1 MSGAGDGAGD
11 PGDTPDLRAAEYVL
25 GTLEPAE
32 RLAFE
37 AEMAR
42 DPALLDAVATWQDWL
57 APLALAV
64 APAPPPPELW
74 TRLQLATG
82 VRDAEPRSR
91 PVLTRLWRSTAV
103 WRTTTAAAMALA
115 ASFAFIALRPGDP
128 KVAVLFPVGAV
139 EQPAFLIRATA
150 RGTGRIEPL
159 NAAAA
164 TVEAGRSLQL
174 WAQGVNEAQP
184 HSVGLVPPTGRSGFF
199 PAPPGTQ
206 VLISSEPA
214 GGSPTGLPTGP
225 VLYSGTLR

>member
-1 MSGAGDGAGD
+1 MSDARD
-11 PGDTPDLRAAEYVL
+11 PDDAPDLRAAEYVL

-37 AEMAR
+37 AELAQ
-42 DPALLDAVATWQDWL
+42 DPSLAEAVATWEGWL

-64 APAPPPPELW
+64 ELTPPPPELW

-82 VRDAEPRSR
+82 VRDAEPRQRSVLSR
-91 PVLTRLWRSTAV
+91 AWRSTAV
-103 WRTTTAAAMALA
+103 WRTTTAAAAALA
-115 ASFAFIALRPGDP
+115 ASFAFIALQPGDP
-128 KVAVLFPVGAV
+128 KVAVLLPVGAT
-139 EQPAFLIRATA
+139 EQPAFLLRATS
-150 RGTGRIEPL
+150 RGNGRIEPL
-159 NAAAA
+159 NPAAAA
-164 TVEAGRSLQL
+164 VEAGRVLEL

-199 PAPPGTQ
+199 PAPPGTR

>member
-1 MSGAGDGAGD
+1 MSGAGD

-37 AEMAR
+37 AEMAQ
-42 DPALLDAVATWQDWL
+42 DPTLLDAVAAWEGWL

-64 APAPPPPELW
+64 EPAAPPPELW

-82 VRDAEPRSR
+82 VRDEEPRQRSLLSR
-91 PVLTRLWRSTAV
+91 AWRSTAV
-103 WRTTTAAAMALA
+103 WRTTTAAAAALA
-115 ASFAFIALRPGDP
+115 ASFAFFALRPGIP
-128 KVAVLFPVGAV
+128 KVAILVAVGAQ
-139 EQPAFLIRATA
+139 EPPAFLIRATA

-159 NAAAA
+159 NPAAA
-164 TVEAGRSLQL
+164 TVEAGRVLEL
-174 WAQGVNEAQP
+174 WAQGPNEAAP

>member
-1 MSGAGDGAGD
+1 MSDAID

-42 DPALLDAVATWQDWL
+42 DPSLLAAVAAWKDWL
-57 APLALAV
+57 APLALTV
-64 APAPPPPELW
+64 EPATPAPELW

-82 VRDAEPRSR
+82 VREAEPSR
-91 PVLTRLWRSTAV
+91 QPVLSRLWRSPAV

-115 ASFAFIALRPGDP
+115 ASFAFIAFRPGEP
-128 KVAVLFPVGAV
+128 KVAVLLAPNAP
-139 EQPAFLIRATA
+139 QPAFLLRATA
-150 RGTGRIEPL
+150 RGNGRIEPL
-159 NAAAA
+159 NPAA
-164 TVEAGRSLQL
+164 VEAGRDLEL
-174 WAQGVNEAQP
+174 WAMGPNDARP
-184 HSVGLVPPTGRSGFF
+184 HSLGVLPVTGRSGFF

-206 VLISSEPA
+206 VLVSQEPA
-214 GGSPTGLPTGP
+214 GGSPTGQPTGP